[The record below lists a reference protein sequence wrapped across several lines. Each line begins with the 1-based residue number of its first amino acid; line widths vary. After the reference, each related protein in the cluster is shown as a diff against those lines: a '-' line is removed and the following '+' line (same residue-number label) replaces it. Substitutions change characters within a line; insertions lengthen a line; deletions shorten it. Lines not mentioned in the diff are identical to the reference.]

1 MLDVL
6 TRCKYSG
13 KTAGAVHIACAAASD
28 RPAAEPIIAQL
39 HMLVYTTFASK
50 RRQKNSNAFPQS
62 RGLQLTSN
70 SLELGFPLPKC
81 LG

>member
-39 HMLVYTTFASK
+39 HMLVYTIFTSK
-50 RRQKNSNAFPQS
+50 QTQAK
-62 RGLQLTSN
+62 
-70 SLELGFPLPKC
+70 K
-81 LG
+81 

>member
-1 MLDVL
+1 MKSMLWTNVL
-6 TRCKYSG
+6 EGRRGFIGGSDARTIMGNDEAALVRLWQEKRHRSVAYAG
-13 KTAGAVHIACAAASD
+13 K
-28 RPAAEPIIAQL
+28 
-39 HMLVYTTFASK
+39 
-50 RRQKNSNAFPQS
+50 KNSNAFPQS